1 MTLHVPSLRRAEW
14 AAPVVGALLAVAILR
29 AAPGGFMPL
38 ALVACA
44 TGALVVWIVW
54 QDLATFTISDA
65 ALLSIA
71 ALAFAFRWSISSAE
85 GEAPWHALSAIAL
98 DVGLCGG
105 MLLLFR
111 EAFYRLKGID
121 GLGFGDV
128 KLAAAGAL
136 LVGGI
141 GFSWAL
147 FAASLACIAAVGAAR
162 LLRPRQACS
171 DRLAFG
177 AALAP
182 AIWMVWLIEQALPRL
197 SGN

>member
-1 MTLHVPSLRRAEW
+1 MMSLAPGLRRAEW
-14 AAPVVGALLAVAILR
+14 AAPVLGAFLAAAILC
-29 AAPGGFMPL
+29 AAPGALMSV

-44 TGALVVWIVW
+44 TGALFVWIVW

-65 ALLSIA
+65 ALLAVA
-71 ALAFAFRWSISSAE
+71 ALAFAFRWSSASAE
-85 GEAPWHALSAIAL
+85 GEAPWRAFAAIAL

-111 EAFYRLKGID
+111 EAYYRLKGID
-121 GLGFGDV
+121 GLGLGDV

-136 LVGGI
+136 LVGSV

-147 FAASLACIAAVGAAR
+147 FAASLACLAAVGALR
-162 LLRPRQACS
+162 LLHPRRVRA

-177 AALAP
+177 AVLAP
-182 AIWMVWLIEQALPRL
+182 AIWTVWLIEQALPRL
-197 SGN
+197 SGG